1 MNRAFR
7 SGKEIEMKLR
17 DAMLFSLT
25 TLLPAVAGA
34 TQPITLGQVDLSFYA
49 VTGGVVQEVL
59 ERSGQPFV
67 LVEGSHGEIYPKLG
81 SGEVDI
87 LAASWLPS
95 AHAPLYEKV
104 KTSTFLVTEL
114 YPDARLYLAVP
125 DYAPAEL
132 RSVADLARPEI
143 AAEVEKRIV
152 GIGPSSGLMIGAAK
166 MMDAYGLKA
175 AGYELV
181 PGPAA
186 DWIANFLRAYKERK
200 TLVMPLWRPHWI
212 NPSYGMR
219 VLEDPQ
225 RIFGDG
231 DRAYLLANN
240 ALREKVSPEVLVRLA
255 RIKLSVAAV
264 TEMDRMVNVDKLSPR
279 EAARRWIALNREATR
294 DWFPESP

>member
-1 MNRAFR
+1 MKFR
-7 SGKEIEMKLR
+7 GVV
-17 DAMLFSLT
+17 LFCLAS
-25 TLLPAVAGA
+25 LLPLSANSAE
-34 TQPITLGQVDLSFYA
+34 PITLGQVDLSFYA

-67 LVEGSHGEIYPKLG
+67 LVEGSHGDIYPKLG

-87 LAASWLPS
+87 LAASWLPN
-95 AHAPLYEKV
+95 AHAALYEKV
-104 KTSTFLVTEL
+104 KASTFLITEL
-114 YPDARLYLAVP
+114 YADAQLFLAVP
-125 DYAPAEL
+125 EYASAEI

-143 AAEVEKRIV
+143 AAMVEKRIV
-152 GIGPSSGLMIGAAK
+152 GIGPSSGLMVGAAK
-166 MMDAYGLKA
+166 MMDSYGLKA

-186 DWIANFLRAYKERK
+186 DWIANFRRAYEEKK
-200 TLVMPLWRPHWI
+200 TLVMPLWQPHWI
-212 NPSYGMR
+212 NASYRVR

-225 RIFGDG
+225 KIFGEG

-240 ALREKVSPEVLVRLA
+240 ALKDKVSPEVLARLA

-264 TEMDRMVNVDKLSPR
+264 TEMDRLVNVEKYSPR

-294 DWFPESP
+294 DWFPESD

>member
-1 MNRAFR
+1 
-7 SGKEIEMKLR
+7 MKLR
-17 DAMLFSLT
+17 NAVLLGLA
-25 TLLPAVAGA
+25 TLLPLSAAA

-67 LVEGSHGEIYPKLG
+67 LVQGNHGEIYPKLG
-81 SGEVDI
+81 TGEVDI
-87 LAASWLPS
+87 LAASWLPN

-104 KTSTFLVTEL
+104 KASTFLITEL
-114 YPDARLYLAVP
+114 YPDAQLYLAVP
-125 DYAPAEL
+125 DYASAEI

-143 AAEVEKRIV
+143 APQVEKRIV
-152 GIGPSSGLMIGAAK
+152 GIGASSGLMVGAAK
-166 MMDAYGLKA
+166 MMDVYGLKA

-186 DWIANFLRAYKERK
+186 NWIANFLRAYKEEK

-212 NPSYGMR
+212 NATYRMR

-225 RIFGDG
+225 KIFGEG
-231 DRAYLLANN
+231 DRAYLVGNN
-240 ALREKVSPEVLVRLA
+240 ALKDKVSPEVLARLG

-279 EAARRWIALNREATR
+279 EAARRWIALNDDATR
-294 DWFPESP
+294 DWFPQSD

>member
-1 MNRAFR
+1 
-7 SGKEIEMKLR
+7 MKLR
-17 DAMLFSLT
+17 DALLFGLV
-25 TLLPAVAGA
+25 TLLPLSASAA
-34 TQPITLGQVDLSFYA
+34 QTITLGQVDLSFYA

-67 LVEGSHGEIYPKLG
+67 VVQGSHGEIYPKLG
-81 SGEVDI
+81 TGEVDI
-87 LAASWLPS
+87 LAASWLPN
-95 AHAPLYEKV
+95 AHAALYEKV
-104 KTSTFLVTEL
+104 KASTFLITEL

-125 DYAPAEL
+125 DYASAEI

-143 AAEVEKRIV
+143 AAQVEKRIV
-152 GIGPSSGLMIGAAK
+152 GIGPSSGLMVGAAK
-166 MMDAYGLKA
+166 MMDSYGLKA

-186 DWIANFLRAYKERK
+186 DWIANFRRAYEERK
-200 TLVMPLWRPHWI
+200 TLVMPLWQPHWI
-212 NPSYGMR
+212 NASYRVR

-225 RIFGDG
+225 KIFGEG

-240 ALREKVSPEVLVRLA
+240 ALKDKVTPEVLARLT

-264 TEMDRMVNVDKLSPR
+264 TEMDRMVNVEKVSPR

-294 DWFPESP
+294 DWFPKSD

>member
-1 MNRAFR
+1 V
-7 SGKEIEMKLR
+7 KLL
-17 DAMLFSLT
+17 DAVLLGLA
-25 TLLPAVAGA
+25 TLLPLSGGA
-34 TQPITLGQVDLSFYA
+34 AQPIILGQVDLSFYA

-67 LVEGSHGEIYPKLG
+67 LVQGSHGDIYPKLG
-81 SGEVDI
+81 TGEVDV
-87 LAASWLPS
+87 LAASWLPN
-95 AHAPLYEKV
+95 AHGALYEKA
-104 KTSTFLVTEL
+104 KASTFLITEL

-125 DYAPAEL
+125 DYANAEI

-143 AAEVEKRIV
+143 AAQVEKRIL
-152 GIGPSSGLMIGAAK
+152 GIGPSSGLMVGAAR
-166 MMDAYGLKA
+166 MMDSYGLKA

-186 DWIANFLRAYKERK
+186 DWIANFRRAYEEGK
-200 TLVMPLWRPHWI
+200 TLVMPLWQPHWI
-212 NPSYGMR
+212 NASYRVR

-225 RIFGDG
+225 KIFGEG

-240 ALREKVSPEVLVRLA
+240 ALKDKVTPEVLARLA

-264 TEMDRMVNVDKLSPR
+264 TEMDRMVNVEKVSPR

-294 DWFPESP
+294 SWFPESD